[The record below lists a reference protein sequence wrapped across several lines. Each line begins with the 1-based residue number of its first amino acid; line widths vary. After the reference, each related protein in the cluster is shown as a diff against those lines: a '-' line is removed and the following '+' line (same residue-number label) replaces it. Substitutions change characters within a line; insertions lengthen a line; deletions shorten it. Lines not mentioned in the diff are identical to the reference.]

1 MFITYVQA
9 KQNTEWHSTSDLPS
23 VDLKVGSLLIRLGSR
38 AATVSAYQLAEH
50 TLNIQQKIGH
60 ERGAKPPC
68 IVQGWSYLL
77 GQWFSACFVLK
88 FANQREE
95 GERREWVHI
104 SKQSTQNLWPKKY
117 LQPFKYC
124 TVFSTPNRTSNFH
137 FHRKP
142 EDRKNKT
149 RTLCCPLRTKTFEPG
164 RDTAARLVTLLGR
177 NICAKDIASR
187 LAFPA
192 QIYFLFRLDRM
203 WAV

>member
-88 FANQREE
+88 FALQRRDRGKKGGSENFKIKHTE
-95 GERREWVHI
+95 PL
-104 SKQSTQNLWPKKY
+104 TQEI
-117 LQPFKYC
+117 
-124 TVFSTPNRTSNFH
+124 TP
-137 FHRKP
+137 
-142 EDRKNKT
+142 
-149 RTLCCPLRTKTFEPG
+149 PLYTK
-164 RDTAARLVTLLGR
+164 
-177 NICAKDIASR
+177 
-187 LAFPA
+187 
-192 QIYFLFRLDRM
+192 M
-203 WAV
+203 